1 MINKIPRDK
10 ILYYKTIIENY
21 HNQKDKLPFLN
32 SLKQKRE
39 EAHSFYDKICGSYLC
54 VAKSV
59 SLLDLENKPKE
70 SKDHTLRPSSTLF
83 LPLFFDNFYKK
94 YLDNFELLNNL
105 LQCSKIICKVS
116 KEEHSRITN
125 LKCLTKDIY
134 KVAEVR
140 VFNIDKDCIETEFYT
155 PGFDYLLPEVQKD
168 ITEIEKE
175 FGYGKEVK

>member
-1 MINKIPRDK
+1 
-10 ILYYKTIIENY
+10 
-21 HNQKDKLPFLN
+21 
-32 SLKQKRE
+32 
-39 EAHSFYDKICGSYLC
+39 LC

-140 VFNIDKDCIETEFYT
+140 VFNIDKDCIETDFYT

-175 FGYGKEVK
+175 FGYGEEVK